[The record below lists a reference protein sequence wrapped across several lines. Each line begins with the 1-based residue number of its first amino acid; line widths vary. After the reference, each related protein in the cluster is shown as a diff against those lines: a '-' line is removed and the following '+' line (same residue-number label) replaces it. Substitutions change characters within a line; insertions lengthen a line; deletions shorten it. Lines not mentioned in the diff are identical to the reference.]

1 MGNRLEKLLL
11 ACLPDHLAPSP
22 TAAAPAI
29 AGKAPLSSLLHL
41 LPEMCLFPAPFF
53 SLYLAIPYSSPRSQ
67 LTLQGLQEAFTCL
80 TQVCAPSPCPKH
92 LVLLFLGIR
101 THNME
106 PRLICRQAAFICRV
120 HCYESP
126 SFNMTPIYHKRSI
139 NTCGRSD

>member
-1 MGNRLEKLLL
+1 MVYRKKKGNHKKVKKRNKKTRSLGNRLEKLLL

-80 TQVCAPSPCPKH
+80 TQVCAPSPCPKA
-92 LVLLFLGIR
+92 L
-101 THNME
+101 
-106 PRLICRQAAFICRV
+106 
-120 HCYESP
+120 SP
-126 SFNMTPIYHKRSI
+126 SVSGYQDAQHGAPSNLQAGSFYLS
-139 NTCGRSD
+139 CSLL